1 MNAKCLLILKWV
13 YLLLCLPLVA
23 ASHNFIGLIFWIAY
37 RYQYHYYESTQERQI
52 GLLYMSY
59 LSMTDVCASFAV
71 PLVIAWCNEL
81 HSNMVWVACSA
92 YLAVL
97 GVDMQSHLF
106 LTSIMR
112 EANASLSK
120 AKKKKPTISSGI
132 TVAMTKTS
140 RFLLSGMMIIL
151 PGYFLSI
158 CAILTLGHMINA
170 YQRIR
175 WAKRDVPLLEK
186 IIY

>member
-1 MNAKCLLILKWV
+1 MKAKVLLILKWV
-13 YLLLCLPLVA
+13 YLLICLPLVA
-23 ASHNFIGLIFWIAY
+23 TSHNFIGLVFWVAY
-37 RYQYHYYESTQERQI
+37 RYQYHYYESTQEREI
-52 GLLYMSY
+52 GLLYVSY
-59 LSMTDVCASFAV
+59 LAMTDVCASFAV
-71 PLVIAWCNEL
+71 PLVIVCGNAQQSSLAW
-81 HSNMVWVACSA
+81 VVCSA

-112 EANASLSK
+112 EANASLTK
-120 AKKKKPTISSGI
+120 AKKKKPTFSSGI
-132 TVAMTKTS
+132 SVAMTKTT
-140 RFLLSGMMIIL
+140 RNLLNGIMIVL

-158 CAILTLGHMINA
+158 CTILTLGHLLNG